1 MLKAPANLSAGTSVR
16 DQQPT
21 SLTAMARKQKTSPTE
36 DLMNVIAL
44 LPWWA
49 GVGLALVSYFVLHKF
64 ASQETVVNTTTG
76 QIATSVALVAG
87 RAVAGIGQ
95 YLVPLICLAGAGI
108 SAYRRRQRQTL
119 VANVANNSAA
129 DALEGISW
137 QEFEML
143 VGESFRLKGYEVREN
158 ATGGPDGGID
168 LVLRKG
174 NEKFLVQC
182 KQWKAFTVGVTIVRE
197 LYGVMAAE
205 GAAGGFVVTSGK
217 FTREATD
224 FAKGRNV
231 QLIDGTVLI
240 GMIKSA
246 TAIGAR
252 GKGGKPLPAHQAPTH
267 SRDNLTIMP
276 SVREGHGQAYRQER
290 CECRSGFLGLQR
302 LPCVQR

>member
-1 MLKAPANLSAGTSVR
+1 
-16 DQQPT
+16 
-21 SLTAMARKQKTSPTE
+21 MARKQKTSPTE

-64 ASQETVVNTTTG
+64 ASQEAVMNTTTG
-76 QIATSVALVAG
+76 QIVPSVTLVAG
-87 RAVAGIGQ
+87 RAAANIGQ
-95 YLVPLICLAGAGI
+95 YLLPFICLAGAGI

-119 VANVANNSAA
+119 VANVANDSAA

-231 QLIDGTVLI
+231 QLIDGTFLI

-246 TAIGAR
+246 TAAR
-252 GKGGKPLPAHQAPTH
+252 GNRGKPLPEHQAST
-267 SRDNLTIMP
+267 SATTTAP
-276 SVREGHGQAYRQER
+276 SCPLCAKTMVKRTAKKGANAGQVFWGCSCYPACKGIRQAA
-290 CECRSGFLGLQR
+290 
-302 LPCVQR
+302 

>member
-1 MLKAPANLSAGTSVR
+1 
-16 DQQPT
+16 
-21 SLTAMARKQKTSPTE
+21 MARKQKTSPTD
-36 DLMNVIAL
+36 DLMNAIAL

-64 ASQETVVNTTTG
+64 ASQEAVMNTATG
-76 QIATSVALVAG
+76 QIAPSVALVVG
-87 RAVAGIGQ
+87 RVAANIGQ
-95 YLVPLICLAGAGI
+95 YLVPFICLAGAGI

-119 VANVANNSAA
+119 VANVADNSAA

-231 QLIDGTVLI
+231 QLIDGTVLV

-246 TAIGAR
+246 TAAR
-252 GKGGKPLPAHQAPTH
+252 GKGGKPLPVHQAPTPAATT
-267 SRDNLTIMP
+267 SP
-276 SVREGHGQAYRQER
+276 SCPVCAKAMVKRTANKGVNAGQAFWGCSGYPACNGIRQTA
-290 CECRSGFLGLQR
+290 
-302 LPCVQR
+302 

>member
-1 MLKAPANLSAGTSVR
+1 
-16 DQQPT
+16 
-21 SLTAMARKQKTSPTE
+21 MARKQKTSPTE

-87 RAVAGIGQ
+87 RAVARIGQ
-95 YLVPLICLAGAGI
+95 YLVPLICLTGAGI

-119 VANVANNSAA
+119 IANVANNSAA

-158 ATGGPDGGID
+158 STGGPDGGID

-217 FTREATD
+217 FTREAAD

-246 TAIGAR
+246 TAAR
-252 GKGGKPLPAHQAPTH
+252 GKGGKPLPEHQAPT
-267 SRDNLTIMP
+267 P
-276 SVREGHGQAYRQER
+276 SATTSPSCPVCAKAMVKRTAKKGANAGQAFWGCSGYPACKGIRQAA
-290 CECRSGFLGLQR
+290 
-302 LPCVQR
+302 